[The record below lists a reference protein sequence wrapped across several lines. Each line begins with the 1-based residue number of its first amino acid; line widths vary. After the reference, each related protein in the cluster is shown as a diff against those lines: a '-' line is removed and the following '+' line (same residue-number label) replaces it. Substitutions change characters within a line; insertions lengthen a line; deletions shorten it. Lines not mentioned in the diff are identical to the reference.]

1 MSLSTVPPGVAEP
14 AASVALM
21 RALLR
26 NPLAVV
32 GLVVIC
38 LMVVIAIIQDWIV
51 PFPPNQVSLRLTN
64 AAPFT
69 TEYLLGGDK
78 FGRDIL
84 SRLIAGTRGA
94 LIAVLVVTSISV
106 VIGVTAGLVAGYFGK
121 VFDSIGSWVS
131 AVIMAAPGIIILIAL
146 YTLVGASMPIAMAVL
161 GALSSPGI
169 FWLVRT
175 LTRSVREE
183 PYVDAARVS
192 GLSNSR
198 IVGRHVL
205 IAIRAPIIIMA
216 SFLAGTALAVQAGLD
231 FLGLGDTSQP
241 SWGSMLIDAFKNI
254 YLAPW
259 QLAWPG
265 LALGLAMASFVLVGN
280 ALRDALQGS
289 LVKLSTRARARE
301 IRRLLGGAAVAK
313 TLRIGKQPPKDA
325 TAPSV
330 DEPLLVIEGLQIA
343 YAQNGKLTTVV
354 EGVSLEVDDG
364 EVVGLVGESGS
375 GKTQTVFAA
384 LGLLPDQAII
394 TRGSVR
400 LAGQEILGIPEKEL
414 STLRGTQMA
423 YIPQEP
429 MSNLDPT
436 FTIGSQLIYGIRAQR
451 KLTTRAARE
460 LALSMLD
467 RVGINDPVR
476 TFKSYPHEIS
486 GGMAQRVLIA
496 GAVACEPRLLI
507 ADEPTTALDVTVQA
521 EVLDLLRDLQ
531 RERGMGVLIVTHN
544 FGVVADL
551 CDRVVVMRTGKI
563 VEDGPVRQV
572 FSAPQH
578 DYTKMLLASIL
589 DETEPRAPLDPRT

>member
-1 MSLSTVPPGVAEP
+1 VSLSTVPPGVAEP